1 MRIVDVLPGRLAGR
15 TALTAL
21 AIMAALAGPASA
33 TATLTCDIKD
43 ANVTFELVA
52 TTGRG
57 DGTIVGVVG
66 GSLKVKGAK
75 AELPVTQEHIAQQWS
90 YEKDRRIGIRIDQEG
105 DSPNYHLA
113 ILARSVGDE
122 GKYAGRYVLKV
133 EGGGTTKTF
142 KGKVTNCEEG

>member
-1 MRIVDVLPGRLAGR
+1 MRIAHGLPGLYQGR
-15 TALTAL
+15 TALAAL
-21 AIMAALAGPASA
+21 AIMATLASPAAA

-52 TTGRG
+52 TTARG

-66 GSLKVKGAK
+66 GSLKLKGDTK
-75 AELPVTQEHIAQQWS
+75 ELSVTREHIIQQWS
-90 YEKDRRIGIRIDQEG
+90 FEKDRRIGIRIEQEG
-105 DSPNYHLA
+105 DAPNFHLA
-113 ILARSVGDE
+113 ILARAVGDE

-133 EGGGTTKTF
+133 EGRGTTKTF

>member
-1 MRIVDVLPGRLAGR
+1 MRIADVLSNLYRGR
-15 TALTAL
+15 TALAAL
-21 AIMAALAGPASA
+21 AIMAALASPAAA

-57 DGTIVGVVG
+57 DGTIVGIVG
-66 GSLKVKGAK
+66 GSLKMKGAK
-75 AELPVTQEHIAQQWS
+75 AELPVTFEHLAQQWS
-90 YEKDRRIGIRIDQEG
+90 FEKDRRIGIRIDQEG
-105 DSPNYHLA
+105 DAPNYHLA

>member
-1 MRIVDVLPGRLAGR
+1 MRIADVLPGLCRGR
-15 TALTAL
+15 TALAAL
-21 AIMAALAGPASA
+21 AIMAALASPAAA

-43 ANVTFELVA
+43 ANVTFDLMA

-57 DGTIVGVVG
+57 DGTIVGIVG
-66 GSLKVKGAK
+66 GSLKMKGAK
-75 AELPVTQEHIAQQWS
+75 DEVPVTFQHLAQQWS
-90 YEKDRRIGIRIDQEG
+90 YEKDRRIGFRIEQEG
-105 DSPNYHLA
+105 DAPNFHLV
-113 ILARSVGDE
+113 IIARGVGDE